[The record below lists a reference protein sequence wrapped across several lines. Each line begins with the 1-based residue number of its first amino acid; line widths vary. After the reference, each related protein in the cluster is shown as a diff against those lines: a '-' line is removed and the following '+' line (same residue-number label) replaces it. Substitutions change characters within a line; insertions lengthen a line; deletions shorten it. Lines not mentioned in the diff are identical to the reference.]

1 MSKDLNTKLKLLV
14 KSEKALLGLQ
24 MRTKSR
30 QTFWVAL
37 ALLAVL
43 VTLILL
49 NVTVYLYLVQTRTP
63 LAAVSILTG
72 INLAVAA
79 LFFFIST
86 RQENIAEAK
95 AIEEIRDFAWEQVSS
110 DIDEMKQG
118 VGDFKESVVKV
129 KKSVD
134 SLTSGT
140 VFGLNKVMPVITTLV
155 ELNKKR

>member
-1 MSKDLNTKLKLLV
+1 MSQDLNTKLKLLV

-30 QTFWVAL
+30 QTFWIAL

-63 LAAVSILTG
+63 LASVGILTG

-140 VFGLNKVMPVITTLV
+140 AFGLNKVMPVITTLI
-155 ELNKKR
+155 ELNKRR